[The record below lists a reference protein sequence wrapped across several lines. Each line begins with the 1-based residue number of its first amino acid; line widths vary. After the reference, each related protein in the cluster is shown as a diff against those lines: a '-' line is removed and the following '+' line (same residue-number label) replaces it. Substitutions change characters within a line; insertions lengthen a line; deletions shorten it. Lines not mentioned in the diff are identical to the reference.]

1 MLARYGG
8 PARLS
13 NPAAW
18 NKAWSFGMSW
28 FDRFKGNTPSPS
40 SAGPVQQDFAGDNQQ
55 RLREWESALQHHQLP
70 GFVKQR
76 LADAGGGKL
85 PWIATMTPA
94 ELAQTHRHRVRP
106 IAMVSGT
113 CWYHFGYSWTNGH
126 TAGWHTA
133 LHRMQ
138 QEAVAA
144 GANAIVDVRMRKI
157 DLEVDASMDFTVIGT
172 AIRIEGLPP
181 NPEPVVATVTALEF
195 MRLLEAG
202 IVPTGIAIGAHYEWL
217 NGWMN
222 TLDAQGGWVNQPLT
236 TLGNFWERVRQK
248 ALQQLRQDTGQQGNG
263 VLAHT
268 HFGQLLKF
276 EENNNQNYL
285 GRHIVLGTVVDGERY
300 RSVPHDIRHVVDM
313 CDGVSP
319 LLDTRPTGHNAYDT
333 NQEEGSI

>member
-1 MLARYGG
+1 
-8 PARLS
+8 
-13 NPAAW
+13 
-18 NKAWSFGMSW
+18 MSW
-28 FDRFKGNTPSPS
+28 FDRFKGNNGSPA
-40 SAGPVQQDFAGDNQQ
+40 SAGPAQQDFAGDNAQ
-55 RLREWESALQHHQLP
+55 RLQEWESALTHHQLP

-76 LADAGGGKL
+76 LADAGSGKL
-85 PWIATMTPA
+85 PWIATMTPV

-126 TAGWHTA
+126 SAGWHAA
-133 LHRMQ
+133 LRRMQ

-217 NGWMN
+217 TGWQDN
-222 TLDAQGGWVNQPLT
+222 YNPLDGKGGWLNQPLT
-236 TLGNFWERVRQK
+236 KLGNFWERVRQN
-248 ALQQLRQDTGQQGNG
+248 ALRQLRQDALQYGNG
-263 VLAHT
+263 ALAHT
-268 HFGQLLKF
+268 HFGQLLKR
-276 EENNNQNYL
+276 EGEKDTPPSYL
-285 GRHIVLGTVVDGERY
+285 GRHIVIATVIDGERY

-313 CDGVSP
+313 CDGTSP
-319 LLDTRPTGHNAYDT
+319 LLDTKPSGHNAYDT

>member
-1 MLARYGG
+1 
-8 PARLS
+8 
-13 NPAAW
+13 
-18 NKAWSFGMSW
+18 MSW
-28 FDRFKGNTPSPS
+28 LDRFKGTTPGTPSTDPT
-40 SAGPVQQDFAGDNQQ
+40 QQDFAGDNTQ
-55 RLREWESALQHHQLP
+55 RLKEWESALRHHQLP

-76 LADAGGGKL
+76 LTDAGTGKL

-106 IAMVSGT
+106 IATVSGT

-133 LHRMQ
+133 LQRMQ

-157 DLEVDASMDFTVIGT
+157 DLEADASMDFTVIGT
-172 AIRIEGLPP
+172 AIRIEGMPP

-217 NGWMN
+217 YGWQRN
-222 TLDAQGGWVNQPLT
+222 FNPLDGQGGWLNQPLT
-236 TLGNFWERVRQK
+236 ELGQFWERVRKK
-248 ALQQLRQDTGQQGNG
+248 ALNQLRQDALQHGNG
-263 VLAHT
+263 ALAHT
-268 HFGQLLKF
+268 HFGQLLKV
-276 EENNNQNYL
+276 ERDRDNPGYL
-285 GRHIVLGTVVDGERY
+285 GRHIVIATVIDGERY

-313 CDGVSP
+313 CDGTSP
-319 LLDTRPTGHNAYDT
+319 LLETRPSGHNAYDS

>member
-1 MLARYGG
+1 
-8 PARLS
+8 
-13 NPAAW
+13 
-18 NKAWSFGMSW
+18 MSW
-28 FDRFKGNTPSPS
+28 FDRFKGNTSAPS
-40 SAGPVQQDFAGDNQQ
+40 SAGPSQQDFAGDNAQ
-55 RLREWESALQHHQLP
+55 RQKDWENALQHHQLP
-70 GFVKQR
+70 AFVTQR
-76 LADAGGGKL
+76 LTESASGKL
-85 PWIATMTPA
+85 PWIATLSAA

-126 TAGWHTA
+126 AAGWHTA
-133 LHRMQ
+133 LRRMQ

-157 DLEVDASMDFTVIGT
+157 DLEVDSSMDFTVIGT
-172 AIRIEGLPP
+172 AIRIEGMPP

-217 NGWMN
+217 SSWQGYNLDAKGGWM
-222 TLDAQGGWVNQPLT
+222 NQPLT
-236 TLGNFWERVRQK
+236 TLGNFWERVRHK
-248 ALQQLRQDTGQQGNG
+248 ALLQLRQDTQQNGNG

-268 HFGQLLKF
+268 HFGQLLKV
-276 EENNNQNYL
+276 EEQNNVRYL
-285 GRHIVLGTVVDGERY
+285 GRHIVLGTIIDSERY

-313 CDGVSP
+313 CDGDSP
-319 LLDTRPTGHNAYDT
+319 LLAPRPNGHNVYDT